1 MTSFINRSTI
11 FSGLLFLFIISS
23 CTEKQNLE
31 ESKPIYKTG
40 TFLQAKSPGYV
51 IFGDSA
57 EITFFYSAQDSN
69 YLFHELQMK
78 KLGSMDLYEEQIQF
92 KLELVEYYYSSP
104 SVMDSVTW
112 KFLPE
117 KTGYYRI
124 IMDNPGEDDLDI
136 FFRVAYES
144 YEMTMDS
151 TDYQIIMDSVRS
163 NPNLEHYISQ
173 WGIAEYYFGSSAYYQ
188 NFDLRISPRIETG
201 QTEFEEV
208 TEEEAEEL
216 MFERIKKALK
226 LVLRKNYSEA
236 KLNTVYY
243 IYFETYNN
251 NFSRSNY
258 EAKYQCIGE
267 GSKLGFKFVSLK
279 EIF

>member
-1 MTSFINRSTI
+1 MTYQKIQFIIGLGI
-11 FSGLLFLFIISS
+11 FLLFVLPS
-23 CTEKQNLE
+23 CSDEQNE
-31 ESKPIYKTG
+31 DNKPIYKTG

-69 YLFHELQMK
+69 YRFHELQME
-78 KLGSMDLYEEQIQF
+78 KLGSTDLYEEQIQF
-92 KLELVEYYYSSP
+92 NVELVEYYYSSP

-124 IMDNPGEDDLDI
+124 VMDNPGEDDLDI
-136 FFRVAYES
+136 FFRVAYQS

-173 WGIAEYYFGSSAYYQ
+173 WGYAEFYFGSSAYYQ
-188 NFDLRISPRIETG
+188 NFDLQISRRIDTG
-201 QTEFEEV
+201 QTEFEEM
-208 TEEEAEEL
+208 TEEEAEGV

-226 LVLRKNYSEA
+226 LVLRKNYPES

-251 NFSRSNY
+251 NFSFSNY

-267 GSKLGFKFVSLK
+267 GPKLGFKFVSLK
-279 EIF
+279 EVF